1 MKTYLSID
9 IDFWEDL
16 SKDYLQ
22 KDLHRLVTEL
32 NKRQVPIIAVM
43 NHQQLLPHVS
53 ESGARRLVNV
63 DQHSD
68 LADFIVE
75 KLDCGSWVSYV
86 SWRKKGEYVW
96 IRRHSLEAGECNG
109 GDPIFRERGGVDKT
123 LSDWKKLSTKR
134 VRYLPPLKELLK
146 GVVAAGICLSPSFI
160 PSSSFQDVG
169 GFEKV
174 FRRIVRQFKI
184 PYKRGLRNEHYLEQ
198 KRKPD

>member
-16 SKDYLQ
+16 SEDRLQ
-22 KDLHRLVTEL
+22 KDLQRLVNEL
-32 NKRQVPIIAVM
+32 NKRQIPIVAVM
-43 NHQQLLPHVS
+43 NHQQLLPLVS
-53 ESGARRLVNV
+53 DSSARRLVNV

-68 LADFIVE
+68 LADTTVE
-75 KLDCGSWVSYV
+75 KLDCGTWVSYV

-96 IRRHSLEAGECNG
+96 IRRHSLDAGECNG

-160 PSSSFQDVG
+160 PSENFNTVG
-169 GFEKV
+169 PYEKV